1 MHISFIFSSFS
12 NTFSIQLFSI
22 NLLWHFLLPASK
34 ENVAEDIPSSLNPP
48 SHPIESEDELCS
60 SHPVIPTSDDVFEE
74 ETPGESTGTETEDET
89 IPQHKR

>member
-1 MHISFIFSSFS
+1 MLPRIS
-12 NTFSIQLFSI
+12 
-22 NLLWHFLLPASK
+22 LPAS
-34 ENVAEDIPSSLNPP
+34 

-60 SHPVIPTSDDVFEE
+60 SDPFIPTSDDVFEE